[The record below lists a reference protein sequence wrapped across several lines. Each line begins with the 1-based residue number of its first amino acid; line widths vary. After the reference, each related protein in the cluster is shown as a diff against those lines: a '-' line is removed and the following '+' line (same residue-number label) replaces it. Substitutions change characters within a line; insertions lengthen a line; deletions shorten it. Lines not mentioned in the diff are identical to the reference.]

1 MLKCVFNELGK
12 IANKM
17 CVLVCV
23 REENRKNFGLLCA
36 TKWGREKVG
45 AWLCV
50 RSTEIIVSHKLC
62 VLRLNLILVGQPQ
75 CQLKRPTS
83 QSPSI
88 NFSLV
93 LFFFGFLFF
102 LLFSFFPIASGF
114 CFVVGRSEKLWQG
127 IVPRLCILLLSL
139 LLLSC
144 VVCACV

>member
-1 MLKCVFNELGK
+1 MGGRKGVGRGNQPHTSDLCMLKCVFNELGK

-17 CVLVCV
+17 CVRVLVCV
-23 REENRKNFGLLCA
+23 RGKNRKNFGYCVQLS
-36 TKWGREKVG
+36 GGVERVV

-50 RSTEIIVSHKLC
+50 RSTEIIVSHKFC

-93 LFFFGFLFF
+93 LFFGFSIFFCYFLFSHCIRF
-102 LLFSFFPIASGF
+102 LFR
-114 CFVVGRSEKLWQG
+114 GR
-127 IVPRLCILLLSL
+127 
-139 LLLSC
+139 
-144 VVCACV
+144 

>member
-23 REENRKNFGLLCA
+23 REENRKNFGYCVQLSG
-36 TKWGREKVG
+36 GREGVG

-50 RSTEIIVSHKLC
+50 RSTEIIVSHKFC

-75 CQLKRPTS
+75 RQLKRPTS

-93 LFFFGFLFF
+93 LFFLVLFFFFAVFLFSHCIRF
-102 LLFSFFPIASGF
+102 LFR
-114 CFVVGRSEKLWQG
+114 GR
-127 IVPRLCILLLSL
+127 
-139 LLLSC
+139 
-144 VVCACV
+144 